1 MNLER
6 AIEQGQKLCIE
17 KSNTIIKQASAQL
30 YIQPQVGGL
39 IVQNSYSKGKQIH
52 TTEEDFQVEFEM

>member
-30 YIQPQVGGL
+30 YIQPQVGGW
-39 IVQNSYSKGKQIH
+39 
-52 TTEEDFQVEFEM
+52 